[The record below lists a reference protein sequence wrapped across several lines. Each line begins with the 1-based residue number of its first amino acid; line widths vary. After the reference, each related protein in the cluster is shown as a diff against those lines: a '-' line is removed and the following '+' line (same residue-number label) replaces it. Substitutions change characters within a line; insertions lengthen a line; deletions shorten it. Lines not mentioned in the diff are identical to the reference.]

1 MYVCIHIYTK
11 ESKYS
16 EILNKN
22 IKIIYVS
29 VVIYIYIY
37 IYIYKRCY
45 KLCVSSCHKCQ
56 MKISSKRQKP
66 VIIIIELT
74 HSKTVLANT
83 VEIELQP
90 VDLDFKNLSKCSS
103 RSK

>member
-29 VVIYIYIY
+29 VVIYIYIN
-37 IYIYKRCY
+37 KRYY